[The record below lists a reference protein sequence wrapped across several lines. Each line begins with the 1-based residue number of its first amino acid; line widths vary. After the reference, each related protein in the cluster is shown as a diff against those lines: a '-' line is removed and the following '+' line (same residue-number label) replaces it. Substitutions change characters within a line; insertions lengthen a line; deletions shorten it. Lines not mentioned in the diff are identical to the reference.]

1 MGVDIIARGLAV
13 NNGGGGGGGDRYTNA
28 QIDEMLSRKQDLIT
42 VLNKLSSNLIAFNI
56 SEEDIVRI
64 FGQAEAEQQ
73 TEYEVNGNTIK
84 FLTDVTT
91 DGDVI
96 KFETDS
102 TFVYKDNI
110 YLQEERIHEN
120 F

>member
-1 MGVDIIARGLAV
+1 MKKEELKELLADAVVD
-13 NNGGGGGGGDRYTNA
+13 NN
-28 QIDEMLSRKQDLIT
+28 
-42 VLNKLSSNLIAFNI
+42 NI

-110 YLQEERIHEN
+110 YL
-120 F
+120 

>member
-13 NNGGGGGGGDRYTNA
+13 NNGGGGGGGDRYTNT
-28 QIDEMLSRKQDLIT
+28 QIDTMLSKKQDLIT
-42 VLNKLSSNLIAFNI
+42 VLNKLSSDLIAFNV

-73 TEYEVNGNTIK
+73 TEYEASGDTIK
-84 FLTDVTT
+84 FLTDVTK

-96 KFETDS
+96 KIETDS
-102 TFVYKDNI
+102 TFVYKDSI
-110 YLQEERIHEN
+110 YL
-120 F
+120 

>member
-13 NNGGGGGGGDRYTNA
+13 NNVGGGGGGDRYTNT
-28 QIDEMLSRKQDLIT
+28 QIDTMLSKKQDLIT
-42 VLNKLSSNLIAFNI
+42 VLNKLSSDLIAFNI

-73 TEYEVNGNTIK
+73 TEYEANGDTIK
-84 FLTDVTT
+84 FLTDVTK

-96 KFETDS
+96 KIETDS
-102 TFVYKDNI
+102 TFVYKDTI
-110 YLQEERIHEN
+110 YL
-120 F
+120 